1 MPRRG
6 RGQQAT
12 RVATGQQYGQAQA
25 QEQAQDMIPLPEME
39 QPSPATMAPGSMAF
53 AGRSQMPNEPVTAT
67 GAMPAATPRTDPT
80 QEFKVQQFL
89 AVTSELVSQETA
101 SPWLRNAY
109 RVAKSQVRDTAQ
121 FADKGLMP
129 GVEDQ

>member
-1 MPRRG
+1 MPRHG
-6 RGQQAT
+6 KGQKVQTAQ
-12 RVATGQQYGQAQA
+12 GQQYGQAKEQEEA
-25 QEQAQDMIPLPEME
+25 QQIISLPQMQ

-53 AGRSQMPNEPVTAT
+53 AGRSQMPNEPVTAK

-109 RVAKSQVRDTAQ
+109 RIAKSQVRDTAQ

>member
-6 RGQQAT
+6 KGQQAT
-12 RVATGQQYGQAQA
+12 RVATGQQYGQAKA
-25 QEQAQDMIPLPEME
+25 QEEAQDMIPLPQME

-53 AGRSQMPNEPVTAT
+53 AGRSQMPNEPVTTT
-67 GAMPAATPRTDPT
+67 GAMPSATPRTDPT

-89 AVTSELVSQETA
+89 AVTAELVSQETA

-109 RVAKSQVRDTAQ
+109 RVAKSQVRDASQ

-129 GVEDQ
+129 NIEDQ

>member
-1 MPRRG
+1 
-6 RGQQAT
+6 
-12 RVATGQQYGQAQA
+12 
-25 QEQAQDMIPLPEME
+25 MIPLPQME
-39 QPSPATMAPGSMAF
+39 QPSPAVMAAGSMPF
-53 AGRSQMPNEPVTAT
+53 AGRSQMPNEPVTAA
-67 GAMPAATPRTDPT
+67 GNMPAATPRTDPT
-80 QEFKVQQFL
+80 QEFKVQQFV

-109 RVAKSQVRDTAQ
+109 RIAKSQLRDTTQ

>member
-6 RGQQAT
+6 RGQQA
-12 RVATGQQYGQAQA
+12 VQSASGQQYGQAKA
-25 QEQAQDMIPLPEME
+25 QEDSQAVVPLPEME
-39 QPSPATMAPGSMAF
+39 QPRPATMAAGSMPF
-53 AGRSQMPNEPVTAT
+53 AGRSQRPNEPVMTQ
-67 GAMPAATPRTDPT
+67 GAMPSVTPRTDPV

-109 RVAKSQVRDTAQ
+109 RIAKSQVRDSGQ

-129 GVEDQ
+129 GIED

>member
-6 RGQQAT
+6 KGQQAT

-25 QEQAQDMIPLPEME
+25 QQEAQDMIPLPEME
-39 QPSPATMAPGSMAF
+39 QPGPATMAAGSMPF
-53 AGRSQMPNEPVTAT
+53 AGRSQRPNESVMAT
-67 GAMPAATPRTDPT
+67 GGMPASTPRTDPV
-80 QEFKVQQFL
+80 QEFKVQQFV
-89 AVTSELVSQETA
+89 AVTSELVNQETA

-109 RVAKSQVRDTAQ
+109 RIAKSQIRDSEQ

-129 GVEDQ
+129 GIED